1 MCAGRTF
8 LLFRMKF
15 FLLFLLCTWLGSGH
29 VMAQNEAQAADSSKA
44 AQTPDSVA
52 ISLLTCS
59 PGSLVYEL
67 YGHTALRVREV
78 LPGRYSDWVF
88 NYGTFSFDQPHFVG
102 RFVMGHT
109 DYELSVVPYAIFYD
123 FYAQEGRGIT
133 EQRLNLTRRE
143 AQALVN
149 ALSENL
155 RPEHAVYRYNF
166 FYDNCTTRAL
176 SIIASCI
183 NGRIEWAQVQADRSL
198 RDMVHEYSSVSPW
211 NKFGQDLFLGREA
224 DAPASFKE
232 QSFAPLYAER
242 FMQQATIVAADG
254 SRRPLVAR
262 TLTLLPVQAAPAPA
276 LPLTPLL
283 AFSLLAVLMAALTVY
298 GLRRGRTLWGV
309 NMLLMALQ
317 GTVGCFVAFL
327 FFFSEHPTVGSN
339 LMVLLFNPLPLLL
352 LPWYL
357 KHSVAARR
365 SWVLC
370 VQETMLLLTFLA
382 LIGLG
387 GQSFPPE
394 TWPIVFALAVRC
406 LSDEIIYR
414 RQRHAPKAVAR

>member
-1 MCAGRTF
+1 
-8 LLFRMKF
+8 
-15 FLLFLLCTWLGSGH
+15 
-29 VMAQNEAQAADSSKA
+29 
-44 AQTPDSVA
+44 
-52 ISLLTCS
+52 
-59 PGSLVYEL
+59 
-67 YGHTALRVREV
+67 
-78 LPGRYSDWVF
+78 
-88 NYGTFSFDQPHFVG
+88 
-102 RFVMGHT
+102 
-109 DYELSVVPYAIFYD
+109 
-123 FYAQEGRGIT
+123 
-133 EQRLNLTRRE
+133 
-143 AQALVN
+143 
-149 ALSENL
+149 
-155 RPEHAVYRYNF
+155 
-166 FYDNCTTRAL
+166 
-176 SIIASCI
+176 
-183 NGRIEWAQVQADRSL
+183 
-198 RDMVHEYSSVSPW
+198 
-211 NKFGQDLFLGREA
+211 
-224 DAPASFKE
+224 
-232 QSFAPLYAER
+232 
-242 FMQQATIVAADG
+242 MQQATIVAADG

-283 AFSLLAVLMAALTVY
+283 AFSLLAVLMAALTAY

-394 TWPIVFALAVRC
+394 TWLIVFALAVRC

-414 RQRHAPKAVAR
+414 RQRRAPKAVAR

>member
-1 MCAGRTF
+1 MCIR
-8 LLFRMKF
+8 
-15 FLLFLLCTWLGSGH
+15 
-29 VMAQNEAQAADSSKA
+29 DS
-44 AQTPDSVA
+44 
-52 ISLLTCS
+52 
-59 PGSLVYEL
+59 
-67 YGHTALRVREV
+67 
-78 LPGRYSDWVF
+78 
-88 NYGTFSFDQPHFVG
+88 
-102 RFVMGHT
+102 
-109 DYELSVVPYAIFYD
+109 
-123 FYAQEGRGIT
+123 GIT

-183 NGRIEWAQVQADRSL
+183 NGRIEWPQVQADRSL
-198 RDMVHEYSSVSPW
+198 RDMVHEYSHVSPW

-232 QSFAPLYAER
+232 QCFAPLYAER

-283 AFSLLAVLMAALTVY
+283 AFSLLAVLMAALTAY

-365 SWVLC
+365 AWVLC

-406 LSDEIIYR
+406 LYDEIIFR
-414 RQRHAPKAVAR
+414 RQRRAPKAVAR